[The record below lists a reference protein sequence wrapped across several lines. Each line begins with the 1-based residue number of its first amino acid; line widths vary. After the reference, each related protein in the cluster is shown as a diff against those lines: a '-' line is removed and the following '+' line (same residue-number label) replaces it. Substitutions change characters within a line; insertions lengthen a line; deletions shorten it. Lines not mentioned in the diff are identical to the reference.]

1 MGCESIFD
9 NDTAKLSLFDIEAV
23 SAVAPSELDFEFDD
37 VVLNSQAYRRAFA
50 RAQADTEQT
59 HIHIVEGDLIDFS
72 EAQSSIDNSDAAT
85 IRELNQDLQGLSMG
99 TDPETATGETTL
111 QQPRPRRNSWDAQE
125 DSFSLRKI
133 ERPENT
139 GVQYS
144 QNSPQEKPHDR
155 YCDKCSEPITGRFV
169 RALDGVWH
177 IDCFTCAVS
186 TTGLNY
192 IQARAHPD

>member
-9 NDTAKLSLFDIEAV
+9 NDTAKLSLLDIEAV

-37 VVLNSQAYRRAFA
+37 LVLNSQVYRRAFA
-50 RAQADTEQT
+50 RTQADTEQP
-59 HIHIVEGDLIDFS
+59 HIHVVEGDLIDFS

-99 TDPETATGETTL
+99 ADPETSTGETAL

-125 DSFSLRKI
+125 DSFSLREI
-133 ERPENT
+133 EHPENP

-144 QNSPQEKPHDR
+144 QKLPQEKPHAR
-155 YCDKCSEPITGRFV
+155 YCDKCSEPMPGNFV

-186 TTGLNY
+186 TAGLKY
-192 IQARAHPD
+192 IQFRAHPD